1 MKLRNVIL
9 HKPFPFLIFFCY
21 NFSLSAQTS
30 VKNVSVNYFTYPV
43 KAKPALAANFGELRP
58 NHFHMGLDCKTD
70 QKENRPVVASADGYV
85 AKVKIEPY
93 GFGRAIYINHPNGLT
108 TLYAH
113 LNNFFPA
120 LEVYVK
126 EQQYKLEQWS
136 IFIDV
141 PEDLLPVKQG
151 DLIAYSGNTGGSQ
164 GPHMHFEIRDTKS
177 ERVLNPS
184 LFNFP
189 INDNVPPSLLRLAVY
204 NRNLSTY
211 SQTPKLFSL
220 KYSGGV
226 YQPTSPIILTYDKV
240 SFGFSGHD
248 RYAGS
253 TNNNGVFEG
262 EIYFDNIL
270 MSSFRLDS
278 ISYEDTRYVNAHIDY
293 KLKAG
298 GGPYVQH
305 LSRLPGYPVGV
316 YKDGASDGMITLT
329 DDSIHDVR
337 VVISDAKANASEIQ
351 FKIKRNN
358 VLLNIDG
365 SLPDQQENFEPGSV
379 NIFERDDIQLVLD
392 EKALYDSLR
401 FTYTETPSS
410 TPGAISKLHH
420 VQSGLIP
427 VQDSFSIKIKPNAL
441 LKDEDTGHVIMVRE
455 WGGKT
460 EVFKPVYIDDWY
472 AGKFRNFGNF
482 QLVKDES
489 PPSVYAYNLKE
500 NAVLTSATQIMF
512 TIKDNYE
519 DLQNFRARLDGK
531 WLRFSNDKGKTFIYR
546 FDEKCQPGLHELT
559 ISVQDIAGNT
569 TTKSYHFTR

>member
-1 MKLRNVIL
+1 MPV
-9 HKPFPFLIFFCY
+9 H
-21 NFSLSAQTS
+21 
-30 VKNVSVNYFTYPV
+30 YFTYPV

-70 QKENRPVVASADGYV
+70 QKENVPVVAAADGYV

-93 GFGRAIYINHPNGLT
+93 GFGRAIYVNHPNGLT

-113 LNNFFPA
+113 LNNFFPF

-126 EQQYKLEQWS
+126 EQQYKLKQWS
-136 IFIDV
+136 IFID
-141 PEDLLPVKQG
+141 LPPGLFSTKQG
-151 DLIAYSGNTGGSQ
+151 DLLAYSGNTGGSQ
-164 GPHMHFEIRDTKS
+164 GPHLHFEIRDTQSDK
-177 ERVLNPS
+177 VLNPS

-189 INDNVPPSLLRLAVY
+189 IADNVPPSLLRLAVY

-211 SQTPKLFSL
+211 SQTPKLFGL

-226 YQPTSPIILTYDKV
+226 YQPTSPTILTSDKV

-248 RYAGS
+248 KYTGS
-253 TNNNGVFEG
+253 TNNNGVFEA
-262 EIYFDNIL
+262 EIYFDEVL

-278 ISYEDTRYVNAHIDY
+278 MSYDDTRYINAHIDY

-298 GGPYVQH
+298 GGPYIQH
-305 LSRLPGYPVGV
+305 LSRLPGYPVSV
-316 YKDGASDGMITLT
+316 YKDWSSDGVITLA
-329 DDSIHDVR
+329 DDSIHNIR
-337 VVISDAKANASEIQ
+337 IVIKDANANVSELQ

-358 VLLNIDG
+358 AAYNID
-365 SLPDQQENFEPGSV
+365 SKVPNQQENFEPNAI
-379 NIFERDDIQLVLD
+379 NIFDRDDIQLVLD

-401 FTYTETPSS
+401 FTYTATQSS
-410 TPGAISKLHH
+410 TPGAISKLHL

-427 VQDSFSIKIKPNAL
+427 VQDSFSIKIKPNIDSNNL
-441 LKDEDTGHVIMVRE
+441 DTAHVIMVRQ

-460 EVFKPVYIDDWY
+460 EAYKPVYKDGWY
-472 AGKFRNFGNF
+472 AARFRNFGNF

-512 TIKDNYE
+512 TVKDNYE
-519 DLQNFRARLDGK
+519 DLQNFRAELDGK

-546 FDEKCQPGLHELT
+546 FDEKCQPGLHEL
-559 ISVQDIAGNT
+559 IIRVEDIAGNIT
-569 TTKSYHFTR
+569 SKTYHFTR